1 LRVWRQRG
9 GGLSKRQRKA
19 SKRRRG
25 GHFGRRGAA
34 WRSVASI
41 AAAWRVAGF
50 FYMNQQLARGLQN
63 FSTRETQ
70 KKMFHGEKINVFL
83 DPPPWVFGKKN
94 GRVIFSGKLFLKTPT
109 LKEAHYFFAH
119 PCIHLRKQP

>member
-1 LRVWRQRG
+1 MSVAWHGVVWRG
-9 GGLSKRQRKA
+9 A
-19 SKRRRG
+19 E
-25 GHFGRRGAA
+25 RRGAA

-70 KKMFHGEKINVFL
+70 KKCFTELKKWLFF
-83 DPPPWVFGKKN
+83 DPPP
-94 GRVIFSGKLFLKTPT
+94 
-109 LKEAHYFFAH
+109 
-119 PCIHLRKQP
+119 

>member
-1 LRVWRQRG
+1 LRGILRVWRQRG

-25 GHFGRRGAA
+25 GRFGRRGAA
-34 WRSVASI
+34 WRSVASL

-50 FYMNQQLARGLQN
+50 FYMNQQLSGVLKT

-70 KKMFHGEKINVFL
+70 KKMFHGGKKWLFL
-83 DPPPWVFGKKN
+83 DPPP
-94 GRVIFSGKLFLKTPT
+94 
-109 LKEAHYFFAH
+109 
-119 PCIHLRKQP
+119 